1 MLRIPF
7 CDILGSAS
15 DLDPSNERHHTSHPH
30 SIALD
35 RHRLTSPPSNSGS
48 PPPCAPIPFR
58 PPGMAPPPPAS
69 GSTVSPTSSSTTTNS
84 SSDGTVKPRIWSLA
98 DVVASSNPHSR
109 LSPPGNTALPHSAF
123 GTPVGLRPQS
133 HPHHGVGPI
142 PGSPLR
148 PWVHQGSSPY
158 SLPGA
163 SATQTLAG
171 FAPHPYGLAAV
182 RVAASAAGHL
192 PPGAT
197 SSPHTASG
205 GSPTISSFARIPVSM
220 PSPIL
225 AHHRDGPRILNGLP
239 PRPGTCFFYT
249 SLFYIAAVKVCP

>member
-1 MLRIPF
+1 MKLFPF
-7 CDILGSAS
+7 VTFLGSVS
-15 DLDPSNERHHTSHPH
+15 DLDPSNERHNTSHPH
-30 SIALD
+30 SAALD
-35 RHRLTSPPSNSGS
+35 RHRLTSPPSSSGS

-58 PPGMAPPPPAS
+58 PPGMAPALPVP
-69 GSTVSPTSSSTTTNS
+69 GSTVSPASRNATTNS

-171 FAPHPYGLAAV
+171 LAPHPYGLAAV

-197 SSPHTASG
+197 SSPHIASS
-205 GSPTISSFARIPVSM
+205 GSPAISSLQRIPVSM

-225 AHHRDGPRILNGLP
+225 AHHREGHRILNGLP
-239 PRPGTCFFYT
+239 TRPGNYLY
-249 SLFYIAAVKVCP
+249 LFMIFSIK